1 MNKLKFFT
9 LTLLSFASMSSFCE
23 AIKINFSQPDPS
35 ESKDGSILKDKVT
48 QVNLHFTTQ
57 FGKQTVEIDVNQYA
71 QQEVSLD
78 SILNGNPNE
87 LVKITTDV
95 YGDFNDDH
103 LNLNVWPLDINGI
116 DTSEIDTISL
126 QTYYARDP
134 SWDYMR
140 NYATTSAVIAHKHSG
155 AGC

>member
-9 LTLLSFASMSSFCE
+9 LGLLSFSSIVSCCE
-23 AIKINFSQPDPS
+23 AIKINFSQLTSS
-35 ESKDGSILKDKVT
+35 EDGSILKDKVT
-48 QVNLHFTTQ
+48 KVNLHFTTQ

-78 SILNGNPNE
+78 SILNGNPSE
-87 LVKITTDV
+87 PVKITTDI
-95 YGDFNDDH
+95 YGEFNDDH
-103 LNLNVWPLDINGI
+103 LNLNVWQLDSNGI
-116 DTSEIDTISL
+116 DTSEIDTINL

-140 NYATTSAVIAHKHSG
+140 NYATTSAVIKYKHYNTG
-155 AGC
+155 R

>member
-9 LTLLSFASMSSFCE
+9 FALLGFSSINSCCD
-23 AIKINFSQPDPS
+23 AIKFNFSQPAPS
-35 ESKDGSILKDKVT
+35 EDGLILKDKVT

-57 FGKQTVEIDVNQYA
+57 FGKQTVEIDVNQNT

-78 SILNGNPNE
+78 SILNGNPSE

-103 LNLNVWPLDINGI
+103 LNLNVWNLDINGI
-116 DTSEIDTISL
+116 DTSVIDTISL

-140 NYATTSAVIAHKHSG
+140 NYAATSATIIHKESI